1 MRDGPSVFNL
11 PAGACFVDALAERLI
26 AESKGDRLALAR
38 MQILLPTRRAVRS
51 LTEAFLRVG
60 EGQPLLLP
68 RLRPLGDLDA
78 EELVMTAPEEAAEAF
93 SGSVPPSIPVP
104 RRQVLLARAIMKGP
118 HKPARFDQ
126 ALALGRELGRFLDQ
140 VQADGLS
147 LDRLEELVPADYAV
161 HWQETL
167 RFLKVL
173 REIWPQI
180 RAAEGGIDPGERR
193 LKLIEAQAAR
203 WRAVPPD
210 HPVIA
215 AGSTGSLTPV
225 AELLAVIARLP
236 QGRVILPGLDRD
248 CDPGIWAEVGKDPA
262 HPQHGLARL
271 LDRLE
276 LAPSDVPDWPV
287 GRHAPLA
294 HGRHALFMAAL
305 RPAAVADLAGY
316 RGPAPKE
323 LARILSGLKRLDSEN
338 PEAEARAIALLMREA
353 LETPGKTAALITPD
367 RGLARRVAAELRRW
381 GIVVDDSA
389 GVPLLQTP
397 PGLFLRLLA
406 SAAVEG
412 FAPVSLLAL
421 MKHPLT
427 ALGRTPG
434 SCRTLVR
441 AFERRVLRGPRP
453 APGLAGLKAALAEVE
468 GDPRPAELI
477 AALEPRLAQFEELF
491 RQPATGFREL
501 LEQHLAAAERL
512 TESERERGSDRLWA
526 GEAGEALAAGLADIA
541 EATRDLDEIAPSEYP
556 ATLEALLQPI
566 AVRPRFGRH
575 PRLFIWGPLEAR
587 LQRADRTILGGL
599 SEGIWPAD
607 PEPDPWLSRPMRA
620 RFGLPPL
627 ERRIG
632 LAAHDFVQAAMAP
645 EVVLT
650 RSIRVEGTP
659 TVPARWLLRVEAL
672 LAASGNAGGL
682 SPPAGIEA
690 WSARLDKPQR
700 FTPTRPPRP
709 CPPVSLR
716 PRQLSVTRIGTWMA
730 DPYAIY
736 ARHVLRLRKLDP
748 IDAEIGP
755 AARGT
760 LVHEILDRF
769 VAQFPDVLPPDGET
783 RLRALAAEAFR
794 QASAARPA
802 VWAYWR
808 PRLERIARWFLE
820 QEQRRRADGARP
832 LRTEVEGAL
841 TIAGPAGPFLL
852 TATADRIDR
861 LCDGGL
867 AIVDYKTGLLPPRSE
882 VAQGIS
888 PQLPLEAAMAEAGGF
903 EGVPAGAVGELAFW
917 RITGGREPGEVCEIA
932 LGEEAGQLAAEAL
945 KGLTQLIA
953 TFDDPATAYEP
964 VPWPE
969 RAPRFSDYRHLARI
983 DEWSDTQA
991 PS

>member
-1 MRDGPSVFNL
+1 
-11 PAGACFVDALAERLI
+11 
-26 AESKGDRLALAR
+26 
-38 MQILLPTRRAVRS
+38 VR
-51 LTEAFLRVG
+51 
-60 EGQPLLLP
+60 
-68 RLRPLGDLDA
+68 
-78 EELVMTAPEEAAEAF
+78 
-93 SGSVPPSIPVP
+93 
-104 RRQVLLARAIMKGP
+104 
-118 HKPARFDQ
+118 H
-126 ALALGRELGRFLDQ
+126 
-140 VQADGLS
+140 
-147 LDRLEELVPADYAV
+147 Y
-161 HWQETL
+161 
-167 RFLKVL
+167 
-173 REIWPQI
+173 
-180 RAAEGGIDPGERR
+180 
-193 LKLIEAQAAR
+193 
-203 WRAVPPD
+203 
-210 HPVIA
+210 
-215 AGSTGSLTPV
+215 
-225 AELLAVIARLP
+225 
-236 QGRVILPGLDRD
+236 
-248 CDPGIWAEVGKDPA
+248 
-262 HPQHGLARL
+262 
-271 LDRLE
+271 
-276 LAPSDVPDWPV
+276 
-287 GRHAPLA
+287 
-294 HGRHALFMAAL
+294 
-305 RPAAVADLAGY
+305 
-316 RGPAPKE
+316 
-323 LARILSGLKRLDSEN
+323 
-338 PEAEARAIALLMREA
+338 
-353 LETPGKTAALITPD
+353 
-367 RGLARRVAAELRRW
+367 
-381 GIVVDDSA
+381 
-389 GVPLLQTP
+389 
-397 PGLFLRLLA
+397 
-406 SAAVEG
+406 
-412 FAPVSLLAL
+412 
-421 MKHPLT
+421 
-427 ALGRTPG
+427 
-434 SCRTLVR
+434 
-441 AFERRVLRGPRP
+441 
-453 APGLAGLKAALAEVE
+453 
-468 GDPRPAELI
+468 
-477 AALEPRLAQFEELF
+477 
-491 RQPATGFREL
+491 
-501 LEQHLAAAERL
+501 
-512 TESERERGSDRLWA
+512 
-526 GEAGEALAAGLADIA
+526 
-541 EATRDLDEIAPSEYP
+541 EIAPSEYP

-599 SEGIWPAD
+599 SEGIWPAE
-607 PEPDPWLSRPMRA
+607 PEPDPWMSRPMRA

-645 EVVLT
+645 EVALT

-659 TVPARWLLRVEAL
+659 TVPARWLLRLEAL
-672 LAASGNAGGL
+672 LAASGIAGGL
-682 SPPAGIEA
+682 SFPAGIEA

-760 LVHEILDRF
+760 LVHQILDRF
-769 VAQFPDVLPPDGET
+769 VAQYPDVLPPDGEI

-861 LCDGGL
+861 LSDGSL

-932 LGEEAGQLAAEAL
+932 LGGEARQLAAEAL
-945 KGLTQLIA
+945 EGLAQLIA